1 MKEYS
6 IRLINYYV
14 PIKSTIITLTSTE
27 LRLIKN
33 YGKLEE
39 VRTYLR
45 EQEGLTLIGSMCSIW
60 SLDLGSQRKYK
71 INP

>member
-6 IRLINYYV
+6 IRLLSYSALT
-14 PIKSTIITLTSTE
+14 KSTVTLTSAE
-27 LRLIKN
+27 LRLIKD

>member
-6 IRLINYYV
+6 IRLLSYSALT
-14 PIKSTIITLTSTE
+14 KSIITLTSTE
-27 LRLIKN
+27 LRLIKD
-33 YGKLEE
+33 YGNLEE

-45 EQEGLTLIGSMCSIW
+45 GQEGLTLISSMCSIW
-60 SLDLGSQRKYK
+60 SLDLGSQRKHK

>member
-1 MKEYS
+1 MKEHR
-6 IRLINYYV
+6 IRLINYSTR
-14 PIKSTIITLTSTE
+14 IKSTITLTSTE

-33 YGKLEE
+33 YGNLEE

-45 EQEGLTLIGSMCSIW
+45 GQEGNTLISSMCSMW
-60 SLDLGSQRKYK
+60 SLDLESQRKYK